1 MSEDASGPV
10 KVFMRFL
17 LKLGWSVGAGGDD
30 EYPRLYSA
38 DLGDLPSRM
47 VAGDVVLLGNGGGL
61 SHVAMSTGGGM
72 MIHSMATEQTM
83 RGWLG
88 TFWDAFRRPW
98 WWLTG
103 REEKT
108 GVIRET
114 LGDFLD
120 RYERDAYCVL
130 RRPGLDEAQRAR
142 GVERLESLIGKAYD
156 YDFSHGDDEYYC
168 SELVVEFFEAA
179 LGEKVDV
186 EMKAVKVPL
195 LLDRQ
200 VIEPIVFLTSGDLA
214 LVEAS
219 PSAWKTQK
227 TSLEGLSRPPAP
239 QGEN

>member
-10 KVFMRFL
+10 KALMRFL

-30 EYPRLYSA
+30 EYPRLTSE
-38 DLGDLPSRM
+38 DLGDLPGRM
-47 VAGDVVLLGNGGGL
+47 EAGDVVLLGNGGGL

-88 TFWDAFRRPW
+88 SIWDTLRRPL

-103 REEKT
+103 RQEMT

-114 LGDFLD
+114 LGQFLD

-130 RRPGLDEAQRAR
+130 RRPGLDEEQRAR
-142 GVERLESLIGKAYD
+142 GVARLEELVGKPYD

-179 LGEKVDV
+179 LQEQVEV
-186 EMKAVKVPL
+186 EMKEVKIPM
-195 LLDRQ
+195 LLDRKI
-200 VIEPIVFLTSGDLA
+200 IEPIAFLTAGDLS

-219 PSAWKTQK
+219 ESAWTTQK
-227 TSLEGLSRPPAP
+227 ALLEGLAKA
-239 QGEN
+239 